1 MKQLLKVVGHA
12 SLVRD
17 IRSTAI
23 INTNRSAYLVAKK
36 RVEDA
41 NKHKD
46 SLRNATREINNLKN
60 EMREIKDLLIELV
73 DNKQ

>member
-1 MKQLLKVVGHA
+1 MNELLKVVGHT

-17 IRSTAI
+17 SRSSAI
-23 INTNRSAYLVAKK
+23 INTNRSAYLLAKK

-41 NKHKD
+41 NRHKD

-60 EMREIKDLLIELV
+60 EMREIKDLLTKLV
-73 DNKQ
+73 DKQ